1 MRQLFM
7 ALLSGALVLS
17 GTAHAAK
24 KAPPK
29 KAPAKKVAAKPNLVC
44 PVMNTKVASVKT
56 AAGKSVYKGK
66 TYYFCCAGCK
76 PEFDK
81 NPEKYVGQKKAAND
95 APKNDAPKKVAAASL
110 TCPVTGEKIA
120 SADKAAG
127 KSDFNGK
134 TYYFCCGGC
143 KSQFD
148 ADPAK
153 FTAKG
158 DEKDA
163 HAGHNH

>member
-1 MRQLFM
+1 MRQLFL

-81 NPEKYVGQKKAAND
+81 NPAKYVGQKKAANS
-95 APKNDAPKKVAAASL
+95 APKKVAATSL

-153 FTAKG
+153 FTSKG
-158 DEKDA
+158 DEKDS
-163 HAGHNH
+163 HEGHNH